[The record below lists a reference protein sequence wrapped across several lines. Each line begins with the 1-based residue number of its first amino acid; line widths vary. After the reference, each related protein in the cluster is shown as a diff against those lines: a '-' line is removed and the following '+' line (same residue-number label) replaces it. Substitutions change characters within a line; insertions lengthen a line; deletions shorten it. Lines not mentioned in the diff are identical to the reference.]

1 VEVAERLYVAL
12 QRASSSLRALDGALG
27 ISPARFSTLTTLRY
41 GGPQR
46 LGELAR
52 LEGVSQPT
60 MTQSVHGMEA
70 DGLVRREPA
79 PDDGRG
85 CVVALTPQGRAVVRR
100 GRARKI
106 AWVRDALAE
115 IDPAAQDALLAAVE
129 ALDAG
134 A

>member
-1 VEVAERLYVAL
+1 VELAERLYVAL
-12 QRASSSLRALDGALG
+12 QHASSSLRALDSELG
-27 ISPARFSTLTTLRY
+27 VSPARFSTLTTLRY
-41 GGPQR
+41 SGPQR

-70 DGLVRREPA
+70 EGLVRREPA

-85 CVVALTPQGRAVVRR
+85 CVVALTPQGRALVRR

-106 AWVRDALAE
+106 AWVRDALSG
-115 IDPAAQDALLAAVE
+115 IDPAGHAALLAAVE

-134 A
+134 S